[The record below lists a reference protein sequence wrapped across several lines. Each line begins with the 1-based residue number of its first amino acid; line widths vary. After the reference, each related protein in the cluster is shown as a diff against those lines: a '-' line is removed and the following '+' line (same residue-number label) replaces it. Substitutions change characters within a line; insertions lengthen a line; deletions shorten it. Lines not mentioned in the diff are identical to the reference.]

1 MKLARNVESSN
12 TFHPHIPMYI
22 APLLAWTPGPTEL
35 IIILVVIL
43 ILFGPKKLPDLSR
56 AIGKSIG
63 EFKRGRKEVDEELKK
78 LHDDEEA
85 EKAQSKD

>member
-1 MKLARNVESSN
+1 MNFPPV
-12 TFHPHIPMYI
+12 
-22 APLLAWTPGPTEL
+22 LAWTPGPTEL

-63 EFKRGRKEVDEELKK
+63 EFKRGRREVDEELKK
-78 LHDDEEA
+78 LNEEDEPAKA
-85 EKAQSKD
+85 ESKD

>member
-1 MKLARNVESSN
+1 MH
-12 TFHPHIPMYI
+12 FPF
-22 APLLAWTPGPTEL
+22 LLAWTPGPTEL

-63 EFKRGRKEVDEELKK
+63 EFKRGRKAVAEELRK
-78 LHDDEEA
+78 LDEDDESEPA
-85 EKAQSKD
+85 SSRE

>member
-1 MKLARNVESSN
+1 MEWSSL
-12 TFHPHIPMYI
+12 FQSEMLMYF
-22 APLLAWTPGPTEL
+22 PTYLAWTPGPTEL

-63 EFKRGRKEVDEELKK
+63 EFKRGRQEVDEELKK
-78 LHDDEEA
+78 LHEDSEEGSDA
-85 EKAQSKD
+85 ESKS